1 MDWTSGYR
9 ADIDYTHGYYRELST
24 GLIDFALLQRGF
36 EPPVREGPVRYLELG
51 YGQGVTLN
59 IQAAASPGEYWG
71 TDFNP
76 AHANH
81 ATGLARAS
89 QANLRLFDDS
99 FAELL
104 NRDDLPQFDY
114 IVLHGIWTWVSDEN
128 RRVIVDILR
137 KRLKIGGAVYFSYN
151 SLPGWASA
159 MPLRH
164 LLALHVQAAGEQGD
178 VVSRIDGAM
187 AFAGRL
193 ADSGAGYFNVNP
205 YAKSR
210 LDGLKDQNR
219 NYLAHEYLNGVWTP
233 MYFSEIQEWLS
244 EAKLSYAAA
253 ASAMENIDGFVLTQP
268 QRDIMASL
276 SSDTLREGVR
286 DYMLNTQ
293 FRRDLYVRGA
303 RRLNVIE
310 RNARLM
316 QIQVMLLVQPDKLL
330 REVTIGQNKIGFNAD
345 IYDPI
350 IEALSA
356 NGGAPRRLSD
366 LMKEPRIA
374 ALPPGAVIEAA
385 QVLIGT
391 GQASPVQE
399 DAEIKAA
406 TPTSRRLNAA
416 LMEPNAH
423 SGEIAVLASPVIGS
437 GFNLNRVEQLLVRSV
452 ARGVKTPKAWAAEVW
467 AIFASQNQALVQ
479 DGKALATP
487 EENLAELERQAGVFE
502 TERLPVLKRLGIL

>member
-36 EPPVREGPVRYLELG
+36 EPPVRDGPVRYLELG
-51 YGQGVTLN
+51 FGQGVTLN

-81 ATGLARAS
+81 AKGLARSS
-89 QANLRLFDDS
+89 QADLRLFDDS
-99 FAELL
+99 FEELL
-104 NRDDLPQFDY
+104 HRDDLPQFDY

-137 KRLKIGGAVYFSYN
+137 KHLKIGGVVYFSYN

-164 LLALHVQAAGEQGD
+164 LLSMHVQAAGQQGD
-178 VVSRIDGAM
+178 MVSRIDGAM
-187 AFAGRL
+187 AFATQL
-193 ADSGAGYFNVNP
+193 ADSGAGYFTVNP

-210 LDGLKDQNR
+210 LDGLQTQSR

-233 MYFSEIQEWLS
+233 MYFSEIQEWLT

-310 RNARLM
+310 RTARIM
-316 QIQVMLLVQPDKLL
+316 QTRIVLLVPPDKLM
-330 REVTIGQNKIGFNAD
+330 REVTVGQNKVEFNASV
-345 IYDPI
+345 YDPI

-356 NGGAPRRLSD
+356 NGGAPKRLSD
-366 LMKEPRIA
+366 LVKEPKIA

-399 DAEIKAA
+399 EPDIKAA
-406 TPTSRRLNAA
+406 TPSSRRLNAA
-416 LMEPNAH
+416 IVEPNAH
-423 SGEIAVLASPVIGS
+423 SGEITVLASPVIGS
-437 GFNLNRVEQLLVRSV
+437 GVNLNRVEQLLVRAVS
-452 ARGVKTPKAWAAEVW
+452 RGGKTPQAWTEEVW
-467 AIFASQNQALVQ
+467 NIFVSQNQALVHE
-479 DGKALATP
+479 GKPLATP
-487 EENLAELERQAGVFE
+487 EENMAELMRQALVFE
-502 TERLPVLKRLGIL
+502 AERLPVLKRLGIV